1 TCQETPMTDGTLKVT
16 PITDR
21 QPAPSAKFTI
31 TASIDGFP
39 ITIEGEGR
47 AGDLRLIIDR
57 LKSIGAEPP
66 AQGKCPEPV
75 NAQGKCP
82 ERSEPT
88 SKSAPLCPVH
98 NKPMKASQKPGA
110 FYCPR
115 RNDDGA
121 YCRETA

>member
-1 TCQETPMTDGTLKVT
+1 MNGTLNVT
-16 PITDR
+16 PITDKQP
-21 QPAPSAKFTI
+21 QPACKFSI
-31 TASIDGFP
+31 TATLDGFP
-39 ITIEGEGR
+39 IVLEGEGR
-47 AGDLRLIIDR
+47 AGDLLLIIDR

-66 AQGKCPEPV
+66 KVVGICPEPL
-75 NAQGKCP
+75 
-82 ERSEPT
+82 EPT
-88 SKSAPLCPVH
+88 KKSAPLCPVH